1 MGKHIITACTMCG
14 LSIKLISAS
23 AKSNQPWT
31 SASRLLKMPSSL
43 LLPISLLLLWP
54 GRSLRSSLP
63 CQSTRRP
70 LLIGSLAAVRL
81 ALLLPLRPCAV
92 QVDAVA
98 VAVAPAAALSPS
110 PVHLWNGV
118 YQIIIIII
126 TVILSSIHLSLQ
138 VQCDTCQL
146 DRSPVG
152 LDLGSSTI
160 LLG

>member
-1 MGKHIITACTMCG
+1 MQNRTSLG
-14 LSIKLISAS
+14 LPRRDCSKCL
-23 AKSNQPWT
+23 
-31 SASRLLKMPSSL
+31 RPSSYL
-43 LLPISLLLLWP
+43 SPSFFS
-54 GRSLRSSLP
+54 GRGDHSVAVFHANP
-63 CQSTRRP
+63 PTRRP

-126 TVILSSIHLSLQ
+126 TAILSSIHLSLQ

-160 LLG
+160 LLGQRVAQ